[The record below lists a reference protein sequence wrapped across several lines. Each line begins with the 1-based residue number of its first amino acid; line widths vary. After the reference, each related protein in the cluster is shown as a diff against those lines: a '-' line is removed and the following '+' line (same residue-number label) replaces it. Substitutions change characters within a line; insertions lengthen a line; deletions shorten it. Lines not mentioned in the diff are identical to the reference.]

1 MHHMRQSYRNNF
13 NKRRFI
19 SLEFKQSNIKNKLS
33 ISQTFSS
40 DFIHSWHAVSSS
52 AATTSANDTLKGYH
66 LLNISNVRFAYFKKS
81 TDKHQI
87 QFTNVCHSIYVYL
100 SIYSPKFKKLII
112 FIFRENTKFS
122 IKFFYRHK
130 CVLCRWCSQA
140 C

>member
-1 MHHMRQSYRNNF
+1 MRQSYRNNF

-66 LLNISNVRFAYFKKS
+66 LLNISNVRFVYFKK
-81 TDKHQI
+81 KHRQTPNPI
-87 QFTNVCHSIYVYL
+87 HQCVSLYLCVSIYL
-100 SIYSPKFKKLII
+100 FTKIQKIDNIYFSREYKI
-112 FIFRENTKFS
+112 F
-122 IKFFYRHK
+122 H
-130 CVLCRWCSQA
+130 
-140 C
+140 